1 MLELW
6 EYVGK
11 TVKLKHISGKKI
23 TGKVIDWTDGYTSVS
38 GEEEI
43 SIGSAIYAESDLKS
57 IKLIEDK

>member
-38 GEEEI
+38 
-43 SIGSAIYAESDLKS
+43 
-57 IKLIEDK
+57 